1 MRQPKAVAAIG
12 TNFYTTWTVRISK
25 MKQEGI
31 HWRDECEAPPYE
43 LNAVRFLS
51 DMAIKCRDIITRT
64 ARGAANPE
72 IRIDR
77 DDLVP
82 APARQAVAVLPVT
95 TTRRILVSD
104 NWNEIVAA
112 AG

>member
-31 HWRDECEAPPYE
+31 HWRDECEVPLYE
-43 LNAVRFLS
+43 LNELRFLS

-64 ARGAANPE
+64 TRGANPE

-82 APARQAVAVLPVT
+82 APARQAVAVFPIT
-95 TTRRILVSD
+95 TTRRMLCLR
-104 NWNEIVAA
+104 N
-112 AG
+112 